1 MLAATVGVMPM
12 LLTEEQQTLLRRAKR
27 TPLLLLIAVALLFVL
42 ASWCIGQ
49 PFAQTERWQLAL
61 RCLRAMTEAG
71 MVGALADWFAVSA
84 LFKHIPI
91 PWIERHTAIIP
102 RNKDR
107 IGENLAV
114 FVRERFLDGD
124 SLVQLVRT
132 HRPADKMAQWLKS
145 PGNAELLGH
154 QVARLAAAA
163 LATVQ
168 DAQVE
173 RFIKL
178 ALRTLLG
185 QLDLSKSLSKLLTVL
200 THEGRHQVLLEQ
212 ALDKLVELLRE
223 GETRELIAQ
232 TIAYWLKTEHPVK
245 EKMLPTGWLSD
256 KGSAMIASSLEHLL
270 DAIAD
275 NPSHVLRAKFDET
288 MQEWIARL
296 QTDPVWHA
304 KGEEVRRYLQHD
316 AAVGQYVQELW
327 QSLRASLQRDLADDN
342 SAMARNVRG
351 MGLWLGKS
359 LAADDA
365 LRASLNERMEMWVRD
380 LSPEI
385 AQFFGTHIADT
396 VKRWDAKEL
405 SDLIEWNIGRDLQF
419 IRINGTMVG
428 GMIGFVLFW
437 LGWLASRIG
446 GA

>member
-1 MLAATVGVMPM
+1 MAGIVHTLQRIRTDKEKRRHAPAWQRLPLAATVGAMPL
-12 LLTEEQQTLLRRAKR
+12 LLTDEQQTTLRRAKR

-42 ASWCIGQ
+42 TSWCLGQ
-49 PFAQTERWQLAL
+49 PFAQPERWQLAL

-91 PWIERHTAIIP
+91 PLIQRHTAIIP

-114 FVRERFLDGD
+114 FVRERFLDAD

-132 HRPADKMAQWLKS
+132 HQPADKMAQWLKN
-145 PGNAELLGH
+145 PGNADLLGQ

-212 ALDKLVELLRE
+212 ALDKLVDLLKE
-223 GETRELIAQ
+223 AETRELIAQ
-232 TIAYWLKTEHPVK
+232 TIAYWLTQRQRLGH
-245 EKMLPTGWLSD
+245 D
-256 KGSAMIASSLEHLL
+256 RQ
-270 DAIAD
+270 
-275 NPSHVLRAKFDET
+275 RARKP
-288 MQEWIARL
+288 A
-296 QTDPVWHA
+296 
-304 KGEEVRRYLQHD
+304 
-316 AAVGQYVQELW
+316 
-327 QSLRASLQRDLADDN
+327 
-342 SAMARNVRG
+342 
-351 MGLWLGKS
+351 
-359 LAADDA
+359 
-365 LRASLNERMEMWVRD
+365 
-380 LSPEI
+380 
-385 AQFFGTHIADT
+385 
-396 VKRWDAKEL
+396 
-405 SDLIEWNIGRDLQF
+405 
-419 IRINGTMVG
+419 
-428 GMIGFVLFW
+428 
-437 LGWLASRIG
+437 
-446 GA
+446 

>member
-1 MLAATVGVMPM
+1 MPL
-12 LLTEEQQTLLRRAKR
+12 LLTDEQQSLLRRAKR
-27 TPLLLLIAVALLFVL
+27 TPLLLLMAVALLFVL
-42 ASWCIGQ
+42 ASWCLGQ

-71 MVGALADWFAVSA
+71 MVGALADWFAVAA

-91 PWIERHTAIIP
+91 PWISRHTAIIP

-114 FVRERFLDGD
+114 FVRERFLDAD

-132 HRPADKMAQWLKS
+132 HRPADKMAQWLAS
-145 PGNAELLGH
+145 PANADVLGH

-173 RFIKL
+173 RFIKQ

-185 QLDLSKSLSKLLTVL
+185 QLDLSKSLSKVLAVL
-200 THEGRHQVLLEQ
+200 TQDGRHQVLLAQ
-212 ALDKLVELLRE
+212 ALDKLVALLKE
-223 GETRELIAQ
+223 TETRELIAQ
-232 TIAYWLKTEHPVK
+232 TIAHWLKTEHPMK
-245 EKMLPTGWLSD
+245 EKMLPTGWLSG
-256 KGSAMIASSLEHLL
+256 KGSAMIANSLEHLL

-275 NPSHVLRAKFDET
+275 NPGHVLRAKFDET

-296 QTDPVWHA
+296 QTDPAWQQ

-316 AAVGQYVQELW
+316 AAVGQYVQALW
-327 QSLRASLQRDLADDN
+327 QSLRASLQRDLANDH
-342 SAMARNVRG
+342 SATARNVRS
-351 MGLWLGKS
+351 MGLWLGQS
-359 LAADDA
+359 LSADEA
-365 LRASLNERMEMWVRD
+365 LRASLNGRMEIWARE
-380 LSPEI
+380 LAPEI

-405 SDLIEWNIGRDLQF
+405 SDLIEWNIGRDLQY
-419 IRINGTMVG
+419 IRINGTLVG
-428 GMIGFVLFW
+428 ALIGFVLFW
-437 LGWLASRIG
+437 LGWLASRWSIG
-446 GA
+446 

>member
-1 MLAATVGVMPM
+1 MPL
-12 LLTEEQQTLLRRAKR
+12 LLTDAQQRLLRRAKL
-27 TPLLLLIAVALLFVL
+27 TPFLLLLAVACMFVL
-42 ASWCIGQ
+42 ASWCLGQ
-49 PFAQTERWQLAL
+49 PFAQSHHWQLAL

-71 MVGALADWFAVSA
+71 MVGALADWFAVAA

-91 PWIERHTAIIP
+91 PWISRHTAIIP

-132 HRPADKMAQWLKS
+132 HQPADKLAQWLKA
-145 PGNAELLGH
+145 PANAELLGH

-185 QLDLSKSLSKLLTVL
+185 QIDLSQSLSKVLTVL
-200 THEGRHQVLLEQ
+200 THNGRHQVLLAQ
-212 ALDKLVELLRE
+212 ALDKLVELLHE
-223 GETRELIAQ
+223 AETRTLIAQ
-232 TIAYWLKTEHPVK
+232 TIAHWLKTEHPLK

-275 NPSHVLRAKFDET
+275 NPSHVLRAKFDQT
-288 MQEWIARL
+288 MQEWVERL
-296 QTDPVWHA
+296 AQDPAWHA

-316 AAVGQYVQELW
+316 PAVGEYVQELW
-327 QSLRASLQRDLADDN
+327 QSLRASLQADLAN
-342 SAMARNVRG
+342 EHSAMARNVRG

-359 LAADDA
+359 LAADQA
-365 LRASLNERMEMWVRD
+365 LRSSLNTRMELWVQE
-380 LSPEI
+380 LAPEI
-385 AQFFGTHIADT
+385 SQFFGTHIADT
-396 VKRWDAKEL
+396 VKRWDAREL
-405 SDLIEWNIGRDLQF
+405 GELIEWNIGRDLQY
-419 IRINGTMVG
+419 IRINGTLVG
-428 GMIGFVLFW
+428 GLIGFALFW
-437 LGWLASRIG
+437 LGWLVNHLG
-446 GA
+446 GGSA

>member
-1 MLAATVGVMPM
+1 MPL
-12 LLTEEQQTLLRRAKR
+12 LLTDEQQLLLRRAKR
-27 TPLLLLIAVALLFVL
+27 VPLFLLIAVALLFVL
-42 ASWCIGQ
+42 ASWCLGL

-91 PWIERHTAIIP
+91 PWISRHTAIIP

-114 FVRERFLDGD
+114 FVRERFLDAD

-132 HRPADKMAQWLKS
+132 HKPVDKMAQWLKS
-145 PGNAELLGH
+145 PANAEILGH
-154 QVARLAAAA
+154 QVARMAGAA

-185 QLDLSKSLSKLLTVL
+185 QIDLSKSLSQVLAVL
-200 THEGRHQVLLEQ
+200 THNGRHQVLLAQ
-212 ALDKLVELLRE
+212 ALDKLVELLHE
-223 GETRELIAQ
+223 AETRQLIAQ
-232 TIAYWLKTEHPVK
+232 TIAHWLKTEHPLK
-245 EKMLPTGWLSD
+245 EKMLPTDWLSG
-256 KGSAMIASSLEHLL
+256 KGSAMIASSLEHLI

-275 NPSHVLRAKFDET
+275 NPSHVLRTKFDQS
-288 MQEWIARL
+288 MQEWITKLA
-296 QTDPVWHA
+296 TDPAWHA
-304 KGEEVRRYLQHD
+304 KGEEIRRYLQHD
-316 AAVGQYVQELW
+316 PAVGQYVQELW
-327 QSLRASLQRDLADDN
+327 QSLRASLQRDLADDH
-342 SAMARNVRG
+342 SAVARNVRA

-359 LAADDA
+359 LAGDAA
-365 LRASLNERMEMWVRD
+365 LRASLNDHMEIWVRD
-380 LSPEI
+380 LAPEI
-385 AQFFGTHIADT
+385 SQFFGTHIADT

-419 IRINGTMVG
+419 IRINGTIVG
-428 GMIGFVLFW
+428 GLIGFVLFW
-437 LGWLASRIG
+437 LGWLASRL
-446 GA
+446 GAG